1 MDGIVLTEKQKEYY
15 NSIEL
20 TGEERQVIARLC
32 KLGDY
37 PEENLIM
44 AMKSTPEHRR
54 KWKLKGLKQILE
66 ELESDK
72 GLTKE
77 S

>member
-1 MDGIVLTEKQKEYY
+1 MDGIVLTEKQKDYY
-15 NSIEL
+15 DSIEL
-20 TGEERQVIARLC
+20 SGEERNVIARIC
-32 KLGDY
+32 KLNNEI
-37 PEENLIM
+37 PEENLIH

-72 GLTKE
+72 RLT
-77 S
+77 